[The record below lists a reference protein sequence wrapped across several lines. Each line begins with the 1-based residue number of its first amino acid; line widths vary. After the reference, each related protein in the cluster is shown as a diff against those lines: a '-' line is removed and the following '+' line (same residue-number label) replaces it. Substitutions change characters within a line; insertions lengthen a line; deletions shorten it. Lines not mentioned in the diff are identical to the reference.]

1 MAEESSGGFLRGRG
15 GRPPLENWNYIF
27 ETVHEHSQLE
37 FQSEDGR
44 NCSAIIIPGMDNDR
58 EEQGK
63 VDLQLHKQKLIG
75 NLPRRQGALL

>member
-44 NCSAIIIPGMDNDR
+44 NCSAIIIPGMAMIERSKGRLTCNFTN
-58 EEQGK
+58 K
-63 VDLQLHKQKLIG
+63 
-75 NLPRRQGALL
+75 N